1 MRNLFVLLAASVLM
15 VACGARQNTSTT
27 SEETQV
33 VMSVE
38 ELLANAP
45 ELVDAE
51 VTVTGTVSHVCQH
64 GGQRCFLI
72 GASDETMIRIEAGE
86 EIGAFSQENVGDNLQ
101 VTGVLRLVPITEEY
115 VANLDSTDSHDEH
128 HALGYHGSGQVV
140 PEAEAEALKKE
151 QTEELKS
158 QIENSEEGFVPVF
171 FIEGLKYTVV
181 EEAETTPD
189 GEGA

>member
-1 MRNLFVLLAASVLM
+1 MRKLLVMLAAGALM
-15 VACGARQNTSTT
+15 VACGARQNASNTPQ
-27 SEETQV
+27 ETLV

-38 ELLANAP
+38 EILENAP
-45 ELVDAE
+45 EMVDAE
-51 VTVTGTVSHVCQH
+51 VTVTGIVSHVCQH

-86 EIGAFSQENVGDNLQ
+86 EIGAFTQEQVGNKLQ

-115 VANLDSTDSHDEH
+115 VASLDSTDAHDEH

-158 QIENSEEGFVPVF
+158 QIENSEEGYVPVY

-181 EEAETTPD
+181 EETETVP
-189 GEGA
+189 EEVGA